1 MVVFRHRGS
10 YYGRRAL
17 LYAALI
23 VLALLFVFPVFWLV
37 TSSFKP
43 SADTIANPPL
53 IWPQTWT
60 LDNFTQVFTTVP
72 FGRWIFNTTL
82 VAASVTGVALLFHSM
97 AAYSLAR
104 LRFPGRGLLFVAVI
118 STLMITFPVILVPL
132 FLLVK
137 QLGWVNTYWALI
149 IPNIFNASGIFLM
162 RQFYLGIPR
171 ELEEA
176 AIIDGASLVRVYYSI
191 ILPLARPIIAALSI
205 FFFLAN
211 WNFFLWPLVV
221 TTDPNL
227 EVLQVG
233 LATLSGQYNTQWNL
247 ILAASLV
254 AALPI
259 VALFTFFQRFIVES
273 VKMSGLKL

>member
-1 MVVFRHRGS
+1 VVFRRSAS
-10 YYGRRAL
+10 YYIRQVSLHVVLTAL
-17 LYAALI
+17 AIIFL
-23 VLALLFVFPVFWLV
+23 FPVFWLI
-37 TSSFKP
+37 TGSLKP
-43 SADTIANPPL
+43 GDETIANPPL
-53 IWPQTWT
+53 IWPQHWT
-60 LDNFTQVFTTVP
+60 LDNFVQVFTTAP
-72 FGRWIFNTTL
+72 FGRWVFNTAL
-82 VAASVTGVALLFHSM
+82 VATSVTGVALLFHSM

-104 LRFPGRGLLFVAVI
+104 LNFPGRGVLFIAVL

-132 FLLVK
+132 FILVK
-137 QLGWVNTYWALI
+137 ELGWINTYWALI
-149 IPNIFNASGIFLM
+149 IPNIFNAYGIFLM

-176 AIIDGASLVRVYYSI
+176 AIVDGASLIRVYYHI
-191 ILPLARPIIAALSI
+191 ILPLSRPIIAALSV

-233 LATLSGQYNTQWNL
+233 IATFSGQYGTQWNL

-254 AALPI
+254 ATLPI
-259 VALFTFFQRFIVES
+259 VAIFAFFQRYIVES

>member
-1 MVVFRHRGS
+1 
-10 YYGRRAL
+10 
-17 LYAALI
+17 
-23 VLALLFVFPVFWLV
+23 
-37 TSSFKP
+37 
-43 SADTIANPPL
+43 
-53 IWPQTWT
+53 
-60 LDNFTQVFTTVP
+60 
-72 FGRWIFNTTL
+72 
-82 VAASVTGVALLFHSM
+82 LLFHSM

-104 LRFPGRGLLFVAVI
+104 LRFPGRGLLFVAII

-176 AIIDGASLVRVYYSI
+176 AIIDGASLVRVYYAI

-259 VALFTFFQRFIVES
+259 LALFIFFQRFIVES

>member
-1 MVVFRHRGS
+1 VVFRRSAS
-10 YYGRRAL
+10 YYIRQVSL
-17 LYAALI
+17 HV
-23 VLALLFVFPVFWLV
+23 VLAVLAIIFLFPVFWLI
-37 TSSFKP
+37 TGSLKP
-43 SADTIANPPL
+43 GDETIANPPI
-53 IWPQTWT
+53 IWPQQWT
-60 LDNFTQVFTTVP
+60 LNNFVQVFTTAP
-72 FGRWIFNTTL
+72 FGRWVFNTAL
-82 VAASVTGVALLFHSM
+82 VATSVTGVALLFHSM

-104 LRFPGRGLLFVAVI
+104 LNFPGRGVLFIAVL

-132 FLLVK
+132 FILVK
-137 QLGWVNTYWALI
+137 ELGWINTYWALI
-149 IPNIFNASGIFLM
+149 IPNIFNAYGIFLM

-176 AIIDGASLVRVYYSI
+176 AIVDGASLIRVYYHI
-191 ILPLARPIIAALSI
+191 ILPLSRPIIAALSV

-233 LATLSGQYNTQWNL
+233 IATFSGQYGTQWNL

-254 AALPI
+254 ATLPI
-259 VALFTFFQRFIVES
+259 VAIFAFFQRYIVES

>member
-1 MVVFRHRGS
+1 
-10 YYGRRAL
+10 
-17 LYAALI
+17 
-23 VLALLFVFPVFWLV
+23 V
-37 TSSFKP
+37 TGSFKP
-43 SADTIANPPL
+43 AADTIANPPL

-104 LRFPGRGLLFVAVI
+104 LRFPGRGLLFVAII

-162 RQFYLGIPR
+162 RQFYLSIPR

-259 VALFTFFQRFIVES
+259 LALFIFFQRFIVES